1 MGEREGHA
9 GAGGGD
15 EAGGRAR
22 AAVCRGVAGSVW
34 AGHVSG
40 PWDVSQTLCW
50 GSSSSPMKMQAGPG
64 TWVSIQLLGVVW
76 PLWLRLRLLG
86 AEA

>member
-1 MGEREGHA
+1 MGEREGN
-9 GAGGGD
+9 AGGGGRG
-15 EAGGRAR
+15 AG

-50 GSSSSPMKMQAGPG
+50 GSSSSPMKMQAGLG